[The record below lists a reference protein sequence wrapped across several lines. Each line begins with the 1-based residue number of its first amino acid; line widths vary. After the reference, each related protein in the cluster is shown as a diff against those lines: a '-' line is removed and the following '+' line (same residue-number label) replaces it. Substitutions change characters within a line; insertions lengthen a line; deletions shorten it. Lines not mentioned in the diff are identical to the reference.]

1 MGKVLFNNKEK
12 RIVFIGLAFVSFML
26 FPYILDPY
34 SPYYKGYF
42 ERPWFELAAEL
53 GFTLVLSLLV
63 SESGIYINN
72 RLNHALPWQER
83 AGKRLMVESLL
94 LLASTIIL
102 NAIVNFIFYQCISS
116 EPVPGKYDITSQEET
131 RSIILFWVTNVLV
144 SFMIMAINT
153 GIHLIEKWK
162 DEAVK
167 TSELNQVAVESELQ
181 ALKLQIDPH
190 FVFNNLSVLSE
201 LILEDQQL
209 GYDYSENFTSIY
221 RYMLLNSKK
230 NIISLEEELKFLRSY
245 MFLIKHRVGEGV
257 HFIVEVSEQSRV
269 LYMPPFTLQI
279 LVENAIK
286 HNKVVKTNPMQIK
299 IYSTPNDE
307 LVVENSLLPVEKVLS
322 SSGIG
327 LANITR
333 RYSLLSSKEP
343 AIIKDDSIFKVIIP
357 LLKYDQQN
365 FDH

>member
-1 MGKVLFNNKEK
+1 MGKVLFNNRKK
-12 RIVFIGLAFVSFML
+12 RIVFMVLAFVSYML
-26 FPYILDPY
+26 LSYILDPY
-34 SPYYKGYF
+34 APYWKGYF
-42 ERPWFELAAEL
+42 DRPWYEMVEEY
-53 GFTLVLSLLV
+53 GFTLLFCLLI
-63 SESGIYINN
+63 SESGIYINT
-72 RLNHALPWQER
+72 RLNRTLPWQVR
-83 AGKRLMVESLL
+83 PVKRLVVESLL
-94 LLASTIIL
+94 LLASTIIF
-102 NAIVNFIFYQCISS
+102 NVIVNFIFYKCTSP
-116 EPVPGKYDITSQEET
+116 EPVPGKYDFTSQEE
-131 RSIILFWVTNVLV
+131 SKAMIVFWVTNVLV
-144 SFMIMAINT
+144 SFMIMGINT
-153 GIHLIEKWK
+153 GIYLIEKYK
-162 DEAVK
+162 NEAVK
-167 TSELNQVAVESELQ
+167 ASELNQVAVESELQ

-209 GYDYSENFTSIY
+209 GYDYSENFTMIY

-257 HFIVEVSEQSRV
+257 HFTVEVSEQSRV

-299 IYSTPNDE
+299 IYSTANDE
-307 LVVENSLLPVEKVLS
+307 LVVENSLIPVEKVLS

-327 LANITR
+327 LTNVTR
-333 RYSLLSSKEP
+333 RYSLLSSKQP

-357 LLKYDQQN
+357 LLKYEQQN